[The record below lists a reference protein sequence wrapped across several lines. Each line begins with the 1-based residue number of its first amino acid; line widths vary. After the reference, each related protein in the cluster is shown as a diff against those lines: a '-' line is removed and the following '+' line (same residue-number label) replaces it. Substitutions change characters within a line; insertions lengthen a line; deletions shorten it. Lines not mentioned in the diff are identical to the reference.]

1 MTRIASGV
9 GEGPAARPAP
19 VPEPAV
25 DILFDC
31 DTGVD
36 DSMAIAY
43 GAGNGARFVACTTTH
58 GNVPAATAARNTVTV
73 LDALGLT
80 DVPVHVGA
88 HRPMAQPL
96 QTAEWVHGQD
106 GLGDAGV
113 VPSTRPVA
121 GRLGAAE
128 IVRLVHERPGELTLV
143 AVGPLTNLGLA
154 LLMDP
159 ELPAL
164 VQRVVVM
171 GGAVLAAGNASEL
184 GEANVWHDPE
194 AAQLVVEAPWD
205 LTLVGLE
212 ITMRTAMP
220 TSAIARIEAS
230 TDPRAR
236 LIGAVFQ
243 HYLGVYEPIVGE
255 RTCVLHDP
263 LAMALALQPDL
274 ATYRLVR
281 AGVELRGERSRGQVV
296 ADLRNFE
303 PDPTDPTEPG
313 VVRLVDTLDV
323 DRFHENFLRA
333 LGA

>member
-1 MTRIASGV
+1 MSRIASGI
-9 GEGPAARPAP
+9 GEGATARPAP
-19 VPEPAV
+19 APEPAV

-31 DTGVD
+31 DTGID

-43 GAGNGARFVACTTTH
+43 GAGNGAHFVACTTTH
-58 GNVPAATAARNTVTV
+58 GNVPSATAGRNTVTV

-88 HRPMAQPL
+88 HRPMAQAL
-96 QTAEWVHGQD
+96 QTAEWVHGED

-113 VPSTRPVA
+113 VQSTRPVA
-121 GRLGAAE
+121 GHLGAAE

-154 LLMDP
+154 LVMDP
-159 ELPAL
+159 DLPRL
-164 VQRVVVM
+164 VRNVVIM
-171 GGAVLAAGNASEL
+171 GGAVNTAGNASHV

-205 LTLVGLE
+205 LTVAGLE
-212 ITMRTAMP
+212 ITMRTALP

-230 TDPRAR
+230 QDPRAR
-236 LIGAVFQ
+236 LIGRVFQ
-243 HYLGVYEPIVGE
+243 HYLGVYEPIVGA

-263 LAMALALQPDL
+263 LAMALALEPDL
-274 ATYRLVR
+274 ATYRLAR

-303 PDPTDPTEPG
+303 PDPTDPKEPG